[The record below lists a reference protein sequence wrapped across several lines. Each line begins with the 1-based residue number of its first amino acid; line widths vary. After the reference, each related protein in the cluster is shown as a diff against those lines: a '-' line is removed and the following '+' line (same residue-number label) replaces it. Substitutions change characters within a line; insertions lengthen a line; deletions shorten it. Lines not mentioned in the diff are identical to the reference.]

1 MYNKHTCVRTQIVN
15 FSYRNPFFP
24 PQNWHNSVHYQKF
37 TLCALITYEFSLT
50 TVVVGHVIEKVLESH
65 HQKKIKNT
73 DLAFVSQ
80 SNSHASCFLLIY
92 DQA

>member
-1 MYNKHTCVRTQIVN
+1 MCKNTNCQ
-15 FSYRNPFFP
+15 FFLQKSFPPPP

-65 HQKKIKNT
+65 HHKKKIKNT